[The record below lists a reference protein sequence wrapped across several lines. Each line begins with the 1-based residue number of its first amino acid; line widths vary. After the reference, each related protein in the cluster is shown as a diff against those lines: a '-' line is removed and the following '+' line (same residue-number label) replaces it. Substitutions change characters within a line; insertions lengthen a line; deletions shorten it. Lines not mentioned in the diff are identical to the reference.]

1 MRAVRLGGYVIHGD
15 ARDTLPR
22 CLDSLLAVCDEVVA
36 VHSGST
42 DGSADLDRERGVRVI
57 DHPWEGYGA
66 ARAVA
71 ARALAHCDYQL
82 FLDSDEWFEP
92 PAIEAL
98 RAWKGAGPAEARYVL
113 LRNDWAELPT
123 GRFRFRTEHHVRIA
137 RRDAATWDRSMV
149 VHEALP
155 RAGAVETGITFEH
168 RFVTDIAALG
178 AKEDRYA
185 LLWALAAH
193 RDGRRAKAPLPSKV
207 LHALRFALAKG
218 ALLRG
223 GAQGWRLAK
232 TVASYHG
239 RKHELLAEV
248 AAGGHAEARRA
259 LAEGRYGD
267 LYALLPR

>member
-1 MRAVRLGGYVIHGD
+1 MRLGGYVIHGS
-15 ARDTLPR
+15 AAETLPR
-22 CLDSLLAVCDEVVA
+22 CLDSLRAVCDEVVA

-42 DGSADLDRERGVRVI
+42 DGSADLARAAGARVI
-57 DHPWEGYGA
+57 DHAWEGYGA

-92 PAIEAL
+92 EAVTRL
-98 RAWKGAGPAEARYVL
+98 RAWKASGPTAPRYVL
-113 LRNDWAELPT
+113 VRNDWAELAT
-123 GRFRFRTEHHVRIA
+123 GRFLFRTEHHVRLA
-137 RRDAATWDRSMV
+137 RSDAAVWDRAMV

-155 RAGAVETGITFEH
+155 RAGAVETGFRFEH
-168 RFVTDIAALG
+168 RFATDIDALA

-193 RDGRRAKAPLPSKV
+193 RDGKKAKAPLPSRV
-207 LHALRFALAKG
+207 IHALRFALAKG

-223 GAQGWRLAK
+223 GAAGWRLAW

-239 RKHELLAEV
+239 RKHELLAQV
-248 AAGGHAEARRA
+248 AAGGFPEARRA

-267 LYALLPR
+267 LYALLPK

>member
-1 MRAVRLGGYVIHGD
+1 MKLGGYVIHGN
-15 ARDTLPR
+15 ARETLPR

-36 VHSGST
+36 VDSGST
-42 DGSADLDRERGVRVI
+42 DGSAELDRARGVRVVQ
-57 DHPWEGYGA
+57 HPWEGYGA

-71 ARALAHCDYQL
+71 AKALAHCDYQL

-92 PAIEAL
+92 GTIERL
-98 RAWKGAGPAEARYVL
+98 RAWKASGPMAPRYVL
-113 LRNDWAELPT
+113 LRHDWAELPT
-123 GRFRFRTEHHVRIA
+123 GRFVFRTEHHVRLA
-137 RRDAATWDRSMV
+137 RSDAATWDRSMV

-155 RAGAVETGITFEH
+155 REGAVETGIPFEH
-168 RFVTDIAALG
+168 RFVTDVGALA

-207 LHALRFALAKG
+207 VHALRFALAKG

-223 GAQGWRLAK
+223 GAAGWRLSW

-239 RKHELLAEV
+239 RKHELLAELQ
-248 AAGGHAEARRA
+248 AGGFPEARRA
-259 LAEGRYGD
+259 LAEGRYAD
-267 LYALLPR
+267 LYALLPK

>member
-1 MRAVRLGGYVIHGD
+1 MRLGGYVIHGD
-15 ARDTLPR
+15 AKETLPR

-36 VHSGST
+36 VHSGSQ
-42 DGSADLDRERGVRVI
+42 DGSAELDCSRGVRVV
-57 DHPWEGYGA
+57 DHAWEGYGG
-66 ARAVA
+66 ARAAA

-92 PAIEAL
+92 EAIERL
-98 RAWKGAGPAEARYVL
+98 RAWKRAGPSAPRYVL
-113 LRNDWAELPT
+113 LRDDWAELPT
-123 GRFRFRTEHHVRIA
+123 GRFLFRTEHHVRLA
-137 RRDAATWDRSMV
+137 RSDAAAWDRSMV

-168 RFVTDIAALG
+168 RFVTDIAALA

-193 RDGRRAKAPLPSKV
+193 RDGRRPKAPLPSKV
-207 LHALRFALAKG
+207 VHALRYAIAKG
-218 ALLRG
+218 AICRG
-223 GAQGWRLAK
+223 GAQGWRLAW

-259 LAEGRYGD
+259 LAEGRYAD

>member
-1 MRAVRLGGYVIHGD
+1 
-15 ARDTLPR
+15 
-22 CLDSLLAVCDEVVA
+22 
-36 VHSGST
+36 
-42 DGSADLDRERGVRVI
+42 
-57 DHPWEGYGA
+57 
-66 ARAVA
+66 
-71 ARALAHCDYQL
+71 
-82 FLDSDEWFEP
+82 
-92 PAIEAL
+92 
-98 RAWKGAGPAEARYVL
+98 
-113 LRNDWAELPT
+113 
-123 GRFRFRTEHHVRIA
+123 
-137 RRDAATWDRSMV
+137 MV

-155 RAGAVETGITFEH
+155 RAGRRRDRHHASSTASSPTSP
-168 RFVTDIAALG
+168 RSR
-178 AKEDRYA
+178 AKEERYA

-207 LHALRFALAKG
+207 AHALRFAIAKG

-223 GAQGWRLAK
+223 GAQGWRLAW